1 MARHRR
7 PGGGAAGAGQEG
19 GKAVTLRDVADFLQL
34 SPATISVVLNRAP
47 VAAAIPAETQERV
60 FAAARKLNYRPN
72 LLARSLRNQRTFS
85 VGVLL
90 PEIIDG
96 YATLVLGGIERH
108 LLREG
113 WFFLVASHRSKPD
126 LLNEYMAMFRAR
138 AVEGFILV
146 NTPVELPLGLP
157 AVTVSGHEPIDG
169 VTNVLIDHDRAAELA
184 LSHLA
189 GLGHERIAFFK
200 GHPGST
206 DTEERWRAIHDAA
219 RKVGVTVRPELT
231 LQLRGEPGSTYFP
244 PEEGLIE
251 GYTYGKMLL
260 ARGHRFTALF
270 GFNDTSA
277 IGAMRAFLDAGL
289 KVPDEVSVVGFDD
302 IVSAEYQN
310 PSLTTVRQ
318 PLHDMGETAARV
330 LLERLAGND
339 RQPAFICIEP
349 ELVVRGSTGPAPLA
363 APRVAS
369 ARPSRRRA
377 VAAPVPPAAA
387 PARPERRL
395 RRRAGGG

>member
-1 MARHRR
+1 MAHRKGVGR
-7 PGGGAAGAGQEG
+7 GSTGTRQDGGR
-19 GKAVTLRDVADFLQL
+19 AVTLRDVADYLQL
-34 SPATISVVLNRAP
+34 SPATVSVVLNRAP
-47 VAAAIPAETQERV
+47 VAESIPAETQERV

-113 WFFLVASHRSKPD
+113 YFFLVASHRSKQD
-126 LLNEYMAMFRAR
+126 LLDEYLEMFRSR
-138 AVEGFILV
+138 LVEGYILV
-146 NTPVELPLGLP
+146 NTPLAGPPTLPT
-157 AVTVSGHEPIDG
+157 VTVSGHEKIEG

-184 LSHLA
+184 LTHLA
-189 GLGHERIAFFK
+189 ELGHQRIAFFK

-206 DTEERWRAIHDAA
+206 DTEERWRAINDAA
-219 RKVGVTVRPELT
+219 RKLGLTVRRELT
-231 LQLRGEPGSTYFP
+231 LQLRGEPAGPKFK
-244 PEEGLIE
+244 PEEGLVE
-251 GYTYGKMLL
+251 GYTFGKMLL
-260 ARGHRFTALF
+260 ERGVAFTALF

-289 KVPDEVSVVGFDD
+289 KVPEEISVVGFDD

-318 PLHDMGETAARV
+318 PLKDMGETAARL
-330 LLERLAGND
+330 LLERLSGNGK
-339 RQPAFICIEP
+339 RPPAFITVEP
-349 ELVVRGSTGPAPLA
+349 ELVVRGSTGPAP
-363 APRVAS
+363 
-369 ARPSRRRA
+369 
-377 VAAPVPPAAA
+377 AAA
-387 PARPERRL
+387 RQQTAARRGARRP
-395 RRRAGGG
+395 GGGRRTAA